1 MLSEIHRQ
9 LLERNA
15 RETTPFTSVY
25 EANATL
31 VNQVDALQLKCEALE
46 RENSSH
52 QLDEAGGKG
61 STNAAM
67 KNETRLRDKL
77 EKLQEE
83 LNDKLRINSE
93 DSANALKTAKE
104 LSAMKDLNTAQ
115 AATISNLKIESDRKE
130 KIIEHL
136 TTELDE
142 AKNSRRLAEQQYE
155 GLKETI
161 RTLQEEN
168 DALEKEHR
176 KLIDRLVSGKEQ
188 TSNEIN
194 TLNEMVDHLK
204 KEVDMLRTLKVQ
216 EDRRRS
222 WFGKSAVVAEGG
234 TVVEEVKEATVPS
247 RKFGE
252 FGTIVPQAIK
262 YTIGA
267 HAGEATSVRYD
278 GTGADLI
285 ATAGSDS
292 VVKVWDTNT
301 GLLKATLRGTSGH
314 TITACDISGGLVAG
328 GGSDKMCRIW
338 NIGTERMVHQLI
350 GHSNKITCVRLFG
363 GEKGVITGSADR
375 SLKIWDI
382 SRKTY
387 RQTTTLRHGSTSNCV
402 DVASDS
408 FTAVSGHTDGGLQFW
423 DVRNGDRTA
432 DIPGLHDGGITSVQ
446 FHPSIV
452 TQVLTTGKDSTLKV
466 IDMRT
471 CTALMTMRHD
481 SYRNNYSWSTC
492 ALSPDGA
499 YAGAVSSTTGE
510 MFIWRTIDGAL
521 EKTLRGHK
529 KGAAGFAWSF
539 GGSSGQ
545 QVVSVDQGGTLIVW
559 V

>member
-1 MLSEIHRQ
+1 MLSEIHLQ

-15 RETTPFTSVY
+15 RETTPFISVY

-52 QLDEAGGKG
+52 QLDDAGGKG

-115 AATISNLKIESDRKE
+115 AATISNLKQESDRKE

-216 EDRRRS
+216 EDKRRS

-234 TVVEEVKEATVPS
+234 TVVEEGKEATVPS

-252 FGTIVPQAIK
+252 FGTIVPQSIK

-301 GLLKATLRGTSGH
+301 GTLKATLRGTSGH

-423 DVRNGDRTA
+423 DIRNGDRTA

-466 IDMRT
+466 IDIRT

-481 SYRNNYSWSTC
+481 NYRNNYSWSTC